1 MRVQSLPGA
10 ASQARGSAA
19 ATRGRKSRR
28 NEPAF
33 SHQVSA
39 KYRRCSAFLYRKTC
53 IFTSLFLLLIF
64 PNIITYLYRTLK
76 WEQNG
81 IHFKIK

>member
-19 ATRGRKSRR
+19 ANRGRKSRR

-39 KYRRCSAFLYRKTC
+39 KYRCCSAFLYRKTC
-53 IFTSLFLLLIF
+53 IFTSLFLQLIF
-64 PNIITYLYRTLK
+64 PNIITYLYRTFK
-76 WEQNG
+76 EEQNDVN
-81 IHFKIK
+81 FKFK